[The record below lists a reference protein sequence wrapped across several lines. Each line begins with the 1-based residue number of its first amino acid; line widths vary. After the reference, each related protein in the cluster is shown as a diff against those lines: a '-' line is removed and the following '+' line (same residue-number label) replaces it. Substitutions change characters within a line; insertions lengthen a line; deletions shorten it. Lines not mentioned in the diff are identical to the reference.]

1 MVTGV
6 AVFSRPVAA
15 AAAPVAAA
23 EESGVVTSPSDRR
36 PAMGDKVTISAQ
48 PRNTDFLQPGQV
60 GTVVEVD
67 DMDAE
72 DVWFTVEDADGET
85 DEYCEADLVLA
96 AAVGASPPP
105 SAALAASTG
114 PAAVG
119 ASPPL
124 AADPHD
130 LAEPS
135 PPPAPLPEPEPEP
148 SLPPEYTPA
157 VIEALA
163 LAAAK
168 IEGLSAHIAGSYC
181 EAKLRE
187 SAREL
192 AEEIEVSRAIAEEER
207 LEAGILAETRSLLVL
222 QAQRHELELPREYP
236 ALKNLTQCA

>member
-1 MVTGV
+1 
-6 AVFSRPVAA
+6 
-15 AAAPVAAA
+15 
-23 EESGVVTSPSDRR
+23 
-36 PAMGDKVTISAQ
+36 MGDKVTISAQ

-105 SAALAASTG
+105 SAALAGSTG
-114 PAAVG
+114 SAAVR

-124 AADPHD
+124 TADPHD

-236 ALKNLTQCA
+236 AIGNLTRVLA

>member
-1 MVTGV
+1 MTGV

-23 EESGVVTSPSDRR
+23 EESGVVTSASDRR

-135 PPPAPLPEPEPEP
+135 PPAAPLPEPEPEP
-148 SLPPEYTPA
+148 SPPPEYTPA

>member
-1 MVTGV
+1 
-6 AVFSRPVAA
+6 
-15 AAAPVAAA
+15 
-23 EESGVVTSPSDRR
+23 
-36 PAMGDKVTISAQ
+36 MGDKVTISAQ

-105 SAALAASTG
+105 PAALAGSTG
-114 PAAVG
+114 SAAVR

-124 AADPHD
+124 TADPHD

-135 PPPAPLPEPEPEP
+135 PPPAPLPEPDPEPEP

-157 VIEALA
+157 AIDALA

-187 SAREL
+187 NAREL

-236 ALKNLTQCA
+236 AIGNLTRVLA

>member
-1 MVTGV
+1 MTGV

-96 AAVGASPPP
+96 AAVGAP
-105 SAALAASTG
+105 SGGSG
-114 PAAVG
+114 SAAVG
-119 ASPPL
+119 ASPPPS
-124 AADPHD
+124 AA
-130 LAEPS
+130 
-135 PPPAPLPEPEPEP
+135 PAGGIG
-148 SLPPEYTPA
+148 A
-157 VIEALA
+157 VEI
-163 LAAAK
+163 AASAQQMMAK
-168 IEGLSAHIAGSYC
+168 STVKGLFDSDDEDGGG
-181 EAKLRE
+181 LFD
-187 SAREL
+187 
-192 AEEIEVSRAIAEEER
+192 
-207 LEAGILAETRSLLVL
+207 
-222 QAQRHELELPREYP
+222 
-236 ALKNLTQCA
+236 

>member
-1 MVTGV
+1 
-6 AVFSRPVAA
+6 
-15 AAAPVAAA
+15 
-23 EESGVVTSPSDRR
+23 
-36 PAMGDKVTISAQ
+36 MGDKVTISAQ

-105 SAALAASTG
+105 SAALAGSTG
-114 PAAVG
+114 SAAVR

-124 AADPHD
+124 TADPHD

-163 LAAAK
+163 VAAAK